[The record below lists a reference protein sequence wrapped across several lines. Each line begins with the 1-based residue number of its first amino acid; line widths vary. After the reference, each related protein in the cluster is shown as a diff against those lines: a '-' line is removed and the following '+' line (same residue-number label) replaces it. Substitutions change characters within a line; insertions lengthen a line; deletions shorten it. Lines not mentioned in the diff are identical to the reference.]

1 MSAATKIHT
10 LRILIKAAYNSA
22 LEAATREK
30 ELQAF
35 YSSLTPDEKDEVKTI
50 YQSAGWS
57 HTLDMSR
64 RLACQ
69 RIRTKIGEEFP
80 KEVDP

>member
-1 MSAATKIHT
+1 MSVATKIHT

-22 LEAATREK
+22 LEMATREK

-35 YSSLTPDEKDEVKTI
+35 YSSFTTDEKDEVKAI
-50 YQSAGWS
+50 YQRAGWS
-57 HTLDMSR
+57 HTLDMAR

-80 KEVDP
+80 TEVDP